1 MNAEQ
6 AWINGMQDYRK
17 GLLRSE
23 CPYKLDGGFR
33 DAWLLGWRMG
43 LEDSGWIASTVKPS
57 RGKNEHIENR

>member
-23 CPYKLDGGFR
+23 CPHKLDGGFR
-33 DAWLLGWRMG
+33 DAWVLGWRMG
-43 LEDSGWIASTVKPS
+43 LEDGGYIASVDNRLAK
-57 RGKNEHIENR
+57 GKARDD